1 MADSRFL
8 IILAILGLAACAGDA
23 DDAASVAEPA
33 ASAPPAPAAT
43 AAPTPAPAA
52 AFGGDASAII
62 NMLKEDQK
70 IYGVFVPPDDNGA
83 FTADAAEALGA
94 NPYLDFIFLDLEGNP
109 YDINAVHAYVEGLSR
124 LDAADRTT
132 LLVRVPTIDS
142 AGYELTQARTAEVL
156 AAGADG
162 VVFPHI
168 LSVEMATRVTGFW
181 ADLDVDV
188 WSPANPNGNI
198 ITMLMLEDP
207 DAIDAAGAI
216 ADVGGYSLL
225 SCGLGSLSNA
235 LGSPEAGEAG
245 CLAVLE
251 QGNRVGMPHIQLAF
265 DTQIV
270 QRRIEQ
276 GFHGMLMIMNEDMP
290 NIVRAGWAATPW
302 P

>member
-1 MADSRFL
+1 MSSRFVKAL
-8 IILAILGLAACAGDA
+8 TIIGLGACSGDSNEMTA
-23 DDAASVAEPA
+23 PAEPP
-33 ASAPPAPAAT
+33 ASTRATAPPAAGEPAQVAQ
-43 AAPTPAPAA
+43 
-52 AFGGDASAII
+52 GGEASTLIKRL
-62 NMLKEDQK
+62 NQSQPV
-70 IYGVFVPPDDNGA
+70 YGVFVPPDENGA

-94 NPYLDFIFLDLEGNP
+94 NPYIDFLFLDLEGNP
-109 YDINAVHAYVEGLSR
+109 YDINAVHAFVEGLSR
-124 LDAADRTT
+124 LDAAERTT

-142 AGYELTQARTAEVL
+142 AGYELTQQRTAEVL

-162 VVFPHI
+162 IVFPHI

-181 ADLDVDV
+181 ENLNVDV
-188 WSPANPNGNI
+188 WSPDNPGGNI

-216 ADVGGYSLL
+216 ADVGGYSML
-225 SCGLGSLSNA
+225 SCGLGSRSNA

-245 CLAVLE
+245 CLSVLA

-265 DTQIV
+265 DTEMV
-270 QRRIEQ
+270 RRRIEQ
-276 GFHGMLMIMNEDMP
+276 GFHGMLMIMNDDMP